1 MKDLFEGVYLKHQK
15 NGESICF
22 IAGRA
27 GETRF
32 VQVITNGTV
41 RQYDGAQGFCFGE
54 EGVAAEL
61 PGVQGAVRYGPLS
74 PLRTDIMGPFRFLP
88 MQCSHSVY
96 SMAHT
101 LAGGFTV
108 DGRFIDLTGGTGYIE
123 GDRGST
129 FPRDYLWVQ
138 CNDFAQPCSV
148 MASVAH
154 IPFCGRSF
162 TGCICA
168 VVYRG
173 REYRLATYRGVRIV
187 EASSRRLVLR
197 QGRYLLEASF
207 AAREAHPLRA
217 PRTDGMTRTIREGN
231 RARARFRFWEGG
243 GLVFDLCSEN
253 ASLECEEAVP
263 DGAKRRGALL

>member
-61 PGVQGAVRYGPLS
+61 PGVQGALRYGPLS

-123 GDRGST
+123 GDRGSA
-129 FPRDYLWVQ
+129 FPPGLPVGTVQRFCAAVQRDGLCRAY
-138 CNDFAQPCSV
+138 P
-148 MASVAH
+148 
-154 IPFCGRSF
+154 
-162 TGCICA
+162 
-168 VVYRG
+168 
-173 REYRLATYRGVRIV
+173 
-187 EASSRRLVLR
+187 VLR
-197 QGRYLLEASF
+197 TLLY
-207 AAREAHPLRA
+207 RVHLCRCV
-217 PRTDGMTRTIREGN
+217 PR
-231 RARARFRFWEGG
+231 
-243 GLVFDLCSEN
+243 
-253 ASLECEEAVP
+253 P
-263 DGAKRRGALL
+263 

>member
-32 VQVITNGTV
+32 VQVITNGSV

-101 LAGGFTV
+101 DT
-108 DGRFIDLTGGTGYIE
+108 
-123 GDRGST
+123 
-129 FPRDYLWVQ
+129 
-138 CNDFAQPCSV
+138 
-148 MASVAH
+148 
-154 IPFCGRSF
+154 
-162 TGCICA
+162 
-168 VVYRG
+168 
-173 REYRLATYRGVRIV
+173 
-187 EASSRRLVLR
+187 
-197 QGRYLLEASF
+197 
-207 AAREAHPLRA
+207 LRA
-217 PRTDGMTRTIREGN
+217 TGAAPFHGTTCGYSATILRS
-231 RARARFRFWEGG
+231 RAA
-243 GLVFDLCSEN
+243 
-253 ASLECEEAVP
+253 
-263 DGAKRRGALL
+263 

>member
-108 DGRFIDLTGGTGYIE
+108 DGRFIDLTDGTGYIE
-123 GDRGST
+123 GDRGSA

-173 REYRLATYRGVRIV
+173 REYRPPTGAC
-187 EASSRRLVLR
+187 ASWRRRPAGLCCGRAGICWKRPSRR
-197 QGRYLLEASF
+197 GRHIRC
-207 AAREAHPLRA
+207 ARPEQTA
-217 PRTDGMTRTIREGN
+217 
-231 RARARFRFWEGG
+231 
-243 GLVFDLCSEN
+243 
-253 ASLECEEAVP
+253 
-263 DGAKRRGALL
+263 

>member
-123 GDRGST
+123 GDRGSA

-173 REYRLATYRGVRIV
+173 REYRLATYRGARV
-187 EASSRRLVLR
+187 EAFEETGLRLR
-197 QGRYLLEASF
+197 QGRTSLEIALTGGKPAPLLAPDRGGM
-207 AAREAHPLRA
+207 ARSIHEHVSSP
-217 PRTDGMTRTIREGN
+217 
-231 RARARFRFWEGG
+231 ARFRLEAAGKV
-243 GLVFDLCSEN
+243 LFDLYSPR
-253 ASLECEEAVP
+253 ASFEYA
-263 DGAKRRGALL
+263 

>member
-108 DGRFIDLTGGTGYIE
+108 AGRFIGLTGGTGYIE
-123 GDRGST
+123 GDRGSA

-187 EASSRRLVLR
+187 EHTPTMAEVR
-197 QGRYLLEASF
+197 QGDMS
-207 AAREAHPLRA
+207 LRVEVLDDRGHKLQA
-217 PRTDGMTRTIREGN
+217 PAQGLMDRTIHESPSVP
-231 RARARFRFWEGG
+231 ARIRFVKGG
-243 GLVFDLCSEN
+243 EPLLDEMESQTSYEFVSP
-253 ASLECEEAVP
+253 ASA
-263 DGAKRRGALL
+263 

>member
-108 DGRFIDLTGGTGYIE
+108 DGRFIDLT
-123 GDRGST
+123 DRI
-129 FPRDYLWVQ
+129 
-138 CNDFAQPCSV
+138 
-148 MASVAH
+148 H
-154 IPFCGRSF
+154 
-162 TGCICA
+162 
-168 VVYRG
+168 
-173 REYRLATYRGVRIV
+173 
-187 EASSRRLVLR
+187 
-197 QGRYLLEASF
+197 
-207 AAREAHPLRA
+207 
-217 PRTDGMTRTIREGN
+217 
-231 RARARFRFWEGG
+231 
-243 GLVFDLCSEN
+243 
-253 ASLECEEAVP
+253 
-263 DGAKRRGALL
+263 

>member
-123 GDRGST
+123 GDRGSA

-173 REYRLATYRGVRIV
+173 REYRLATYRGARAVKLQDGEILVRQGPLELSARKLEDTAQPLQAPVRGQMSRVIR
-187 EASSRRLVLR
+187 ENAACRAQYRLTKHGRPLWALESSR
-197 QGRYLLEASF
+197 ASF
-207 AAREAHPLRA
+207 EFEYPEMH
-217 PRTDGMTRTIREGN
+217 
-231 RARARFRFWEGG
+231 
-243 GLVFDLCSEN
+243 
-253 ASLECEEAVP
+253 
-263 DGAKRRGALL
+263 